1 MSPVDAVAGALL
13 IAGTALFLVAA
24 IGLHRFNDL
33 YGRMHAATKPATLGL
48 ILVLTAAALRVDST
62 GDIGKLILVG
72 VFQLATAPVAAH
84 LLGRSAYRGRVPI
97 DINAGV
103 DDLEGLAEQIEDSR
117 VGADGPDRPVSSS

>member
-1 MSPVDAVAGALL
+1 MNAVDVAAAGLL
-13 IAGTALFLVAA
+13 IAGTALFVVAA

-48 ILVLTAAALRVDST
+48 LLVLTAAALRVDSP
-62 GDIGKLILVG
+62 GDIGKLALIG

-103 DDLEGLAEQIEDSR
+103 DDLDALTSD
-117 VGADGPDRPVSSS
+117 ADPE